1 MVTGFFNIDSI
12 NSSKV
17 LCQYKFKDISG
28 LERLNRWLPD
38 TQEVDADV
46 DAVWSES
53 ESVVDAISSGTK
65 IEVMYLALMKVVVE
79 NGPIYSD
86 IFMERYH
93 FLSLN
98 ALQFKMVQLETST
111 ISLKSM
117 LLQVYKKVTMIFKNE
132 LKNVTDRFILF
143 WRFTAIFESALG
155 LLKRYVGDEFTQLH
169 TKSLLTLVL
178 KQKDFTT
185 LQHEYQKV
193 SGVSY

>member
-1 MVTGFFNIDSI
+1 MVTGFFNINSI

-17 LCQYKFKDISG
+17 LCQYRFKDISG

-117 LLQVYKKVTMIFKNE
+117 LLQVYKKVTLIFKNE
-132 LKNVTDRFILF
+132 LKNVTDRFTLF
-143 WRFTAIFESALG
+143 WRFNDIFESALG
-155 LLKRYVGDEFTQLH
+155 LLKRYVGDEFTHLH

-185 LQHEYQKV
+185 FQYEYRKV
-193 SGVSY
+193 SSVSY